1 MDYSTMSLAELIA
14 EKKRLGLE
22 IASATRAVRVRRD
35 FLKSTGL
42 NRKKQDQDGL
52 VIQLRSHVVELQHNM
67 TEIMS
72 VKERRA
78 WQEECER
85 REYEARIDQLDAKER
100 EIEEYKNMKA
110 NARRPDGKE
119 VYYLYEFDNLKGVKR
134 RLIVMMIREIGVQ
147 RFLEL
152 RRIANW
158 DERHHNNEYYK

>member
-1 MDYSTMSLAELIA
+1 MDYGTMTLTELCA

-22 IASATRAVRVRRD
+22 IANATRAVRARRD

-42 NRKKQDQDGL
+42 NRKKQDLDGL
-52 VIQLRSHVVELQHNM
+52 VIQLKSHVVELQHNM
-67 TEIMS
+67 QEIVS
-72 VKERRA
+72 VKERRV

-85 REYEARIDQLDAKER
+85 REYEARIDQLDARER

-119 VYYLYEFDNLKGVKR
+119 IFYLYEFDNLKGSKR
-134 RLIVMMIREIGVQ
+134 RLIVMMIREIGLQ

-152 RRIANW
+152 RRIATW
-158 DERHHNNEYYK
+158 DERHHNDEYYK